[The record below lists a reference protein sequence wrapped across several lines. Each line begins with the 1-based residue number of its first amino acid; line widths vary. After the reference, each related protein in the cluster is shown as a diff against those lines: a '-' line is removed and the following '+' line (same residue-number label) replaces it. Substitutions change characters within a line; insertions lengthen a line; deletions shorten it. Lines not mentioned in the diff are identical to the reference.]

1 MVGNLQDPVG
11 QFTDRRGNGTGQADQ
26 ESKSNQD
33 TSHRDNANP
42 QQCLV
47 RRTLGYLAFPVD
59 RRHIQTH
66 DIVECH
72 PDTLYSRIVQVP
84 VHRLVLCDQMRR
96 RHILVDLRDIL
107 LLQIQVLFK
116 LRTCLRIVLDPFEG
130 IQHPTRIKKR
140 IIIIRQDILRV
151 GRHIRNILHSQPAQ
165 QNDHRKQKAD
175 PEGQFRFYFQ
185 S

>member
-1 MVGNLQDPVG
+1 M
-11 QFTDRRGNGTGQADQ
+11 
-26 ESKSNQD
+26 
-33 TSHRDNANP
+33 
-42 QQCLV
+42 V

-66 DIVECH
+66 DIVKCH

-84 VHRLVLCDQMRR
+84 VHRLILCDQMRR

-130 IQHPTRIKKR
+130 IQHPARIKKR